1 MIRSLR
7 HRLYLQSPRWI
18 SGGSQRGFARP
29 CWWRV
34 SGQLACCTARMQAG
48 QYSSCQI
55 PAVVCTTSRPNKQS
69 AGEKRKLGCADW
81 RTQRRVRGGGGRAGM
96 HVPEAVVQASTTLP
110 CALNLCNSSADPS
123 RRRVP
128 VAHSCPKLPPPLNL
142 LSHLHLMNQ
151 LLSVD
156 PPPLCKS
163 SRRCTPQLPRAAGHL
178 LRHASPTAI

>member
-1 MIRSLR
+1 MVRSGDLLGHAGGESAVSWRAARRECRPDNIRAVR
-7 HRLYLQSPRWI
+7 FRRWCVRR
-18 SGGSQRGFARP
+18 RG
-29 CWWRV
+29 
-34 SGQLACCTARMQAG
+34 Q
-48 QYSSCQI
+48 
-55 PAVVCTTSRPNKQS
+55 TSK
-69 AGEKRKLGCADW
+69 A
-81 RTQRRVRGGGGRAGM
+81 RVRKESWGALIGGRNDACGGGGGRAGM